1 MFNIGEDVID
11 TVRKQGVTIAAII
24 PSPIEDLYVVNTW
37 LGDTSYYIV
46 DRNSLIVY
54 DKYYF
59 DEV

>member
-11 TVRKQGVTIAAII
+11 TVRKQVVTIAAII
-24 PSPIEDLYVVNTW
+24 PSPIEDLYVVTAW
-37 LGDTSYYIV
+37 DGDTNYYIV

>member
-11 TVRKQGVTIAAII
+11 TVRKQVVTISAII
-24 PSPIEDLYVVNTW
+24 PSPIEDLYVVTTW
-37 LGDTSYYIV
+37 VGDNSYYIV